1 MKPSVRHS
9 NNTNNESTTVEATV
23 EKTSFIQP
31 PGSIGYR
38 TGLVLNST
46 HLNSKMSSK
55 CHPNEHHMKD
65 QSKKYLRE
73 EPCVIAISSN
83 LEKGNNLPSMM
94 TRSSS
99 SSVDLLPS
107 SSSHDNIN
115 IPLTQ
120 KEELSRFRRQFF
132 FECTS
137 LALMTLAGTII
148 VILPFLMMSVWL
160 VPLKYA
166 RTVRI
171 ILAGCFGISI
181 LLVICAGF
189 LGNIYWY
196 MDPIKRKWKWGLHCG
211 SGPSDHYW
219 GETLFYTDS
228 SKEYPG
234 TSTNHLMINHHQTSY
249 LPPVNGKNR
258 HHQGTSNLPTYYAN
272 GQTKEDL
279 MKQLHVNLP

>member
-1 MKPSVRHS
+1 
-9 NNTNNESTTVEATV
+9 
-23 EKTSFIQP
+23 
-31 PGSIGYR
+31 
-38 TGLVLNST
+38 
-46 HLNSKMSSK
+46 MSSK
-55 CHPNEHHMKD
+55 YHPNEPFN
-65 QSKKYLRE
+65 QRKKCPASE
-73 EPCVIAISSN
+73 EEKEHPSHQQPEPVENIIEISSSDVH
-83 LEKGNNLPSMM
+83 KKSPNLPSMLIN
-94 TRSSS
+94 SS
-99 SSVDLLPS
+99 SSVDLIMNTSTGPS
-107 SSSHDNIN
+107 SHHSIN
-115 IPLTQ
+115 IPLTP

-160 VPLKYA
+160 VPFKYA

-219 GETLFYTDS
+219 GETLFYTES
-228 SKEYPG
+228 SKEYAG
-234 TSTNHLMINHHQTSY
+234 TNLNFSPTINLSPSSNSSTKNHHRQLDSTN
-249 LPPVNGKNR
+249 LPAN
-258 HHQGTSNLPTYYAN
+258 YYAN
-272 GQTKEDL
+272 VKGKEGL
-279 MKQLHVNLP
+279 MNQLHVNLP